1 MRRHDEG
8 TVPMTR
14 MIAMMIAAGSIAG
27 LGSASA
33 SAAPILG
40 QTFAASAQAVQL
52 VQYREGRRYR
62 DRAPVAPAPRV
73 RDRSGD
79 NVGSIGYDGSPYGYN
94 RFSGQQYQ
102 ECMMDEG
109 YGRARPCSSAGRP

>member
-1 MRRHDEG
+1 MKRF
-8 TVPMTR
+8 
-14 MIAMMIAAGSIAG
+14 IAMMIAAGSIAG
-27 LGSASA
+27 LAAVPA
-33 SAAPILG
+33 SAAPVVG
-40 QTFAASAQAVQL
+40 QKFAEGARAVHQ

-62 DRAPVAPAPRV
+62 ERAPANPAPRV

-79 NVGSIGYDGSPYGYN
+79 NVGTLGSDGSPYGYN
-94 RFSGQQYQ
+94 RFSGERYH